1 MPKNILF
8 VCVENAGRSQMAE
21 AFFRKYGGKKF
32 NVISAGTVPS
42 PELNPIVVSVMKEI
56 GIDVTKQSPKLL
68 SDSMID
74 DSFRTVNM
82 GCMDKE
88 SCPALF
94 VKDVLDWNIVDPKEK
109 SIEQVRKIRDQIKFE
124 VKNLVNSLEEKKTFS
139 NLQIFIAELI
149 GTFILVIFA
158 TGSIVYDAKVFD
170 AQLGIPFASLA
181 PFLALLI
188 GVYAFGRVSLAHFN
202 PAVTVGYYITGHIT
216 KLQAVYYFTAEIIG
230 AILGS
235 IFVLQFI
242 GDDANLGANAP
253 NYDFSIFLIFP
264 VEVLAST
271 MLMGVIFYVVYT
283 KGLRGFSGV
292 AIGGI
297 VGLDILFL
305 AFISGASMNPFRA
318 LAPALLSGSMGD
330 LWIYLSAPFIGT
342 AIAAFLFRGKFRAQR
357 ASNYE

>member
-1 MPKNILF
+1 
-8 VCVENAGRSQMAE
+8 
-21 AFFRKYGGKKF
+21 
-32 NVISAGTVPS
+32 
-42 PELNPIVVSVMKEI
+42 
-56 GIDVTKQSPKLL
+56 
-68 SDSMID
+68 
-74 DSFRTVNM
+74 
-82 GCMDKE
+82 
-88 SCPALF
+88 
-94 VKDVLDWNIVDPKEK
+94 
-109 SIEQVRKIRDQIKFE
+109 
-124 VKNLVNSLEEKKTFS
+124 
-139 NLQIFIAELI
+139 
-149 GTFILVIFA
+149 
-158 TGSIVYDAKVFD
+158 
-170 AQLGIPFASLA
+170 
-181 PFLALLI
+181 
-188 GVYAFGRVSLAHFN
+188 
-202 PAVTVGYYITGHIT
+202 VTVGYYITGHIT
-216 KLQAVYYFTAEIIG
+216 KLQAVYYFAAEIIG

-283 KGLRGFSGV
+283 KGLKGFSGV

-318 LAPALLSGSMGD
+318 LAPALLSGSVSD